1 MKAYDRI
8 TDLIGGTPLL
18 RLNRYMA
25 EKKLEAAIYGKL
37 EYLNPAGSVKDRVAK
52 AMIDDAEAKGM
63 LGPDSVIIEPTSGNT
78 GIGLAAVAASP
89 WLPCHPDHA
98 GDDER

>member
-25 EKKLEAAIYGKL
+25 EKKLETSLYMMAVFCFISYPS
-37 EYLNPAGSVKDRVAK
+37 PAFGRASGGEFRDQHSYR
-52 AMIDDAEAKGM
+52 IWPIERHGCYFN
-63 LGPDSVIIEPTSGNT
+63 VIIVKRENQEIRWKKKGK
-78 GIGLAAVAASP
+78 
-89 WLPCHPDHA
+89 
-98 GDDER
+98 

>member
-1 MKAYDRI
+1 MKHKERIKMKAYDRI

-37 EYLNPAGSVKDRVAK
+37 EYQMCIRDRFCAGCAPGGE
-52 AMIDDAEAKGM
+52 AE
-63 LGPDSVIIEPTSGNT
+63 LT
-78 GIGLAAVAASP
+78 AASRSSTAFTDRNSETR
-89 WLPCHPDHA
+89 LFLHF
-98 GDDER
+98 

>member
-63 LGPDSVIIEPTSGNT
+63 LGPDSVIIEPTSRQYR
-78 GIGLAAVAASP
+78 ASAWPP
-89 WLPCHPDHA
+89 WRLPVVTVSS
-98 GDDER
+98 

>member
-37 EYLNPAGSVKDRVAK
+37 EYLNPAGSVKDRGRQS
-52 AMIDDAEAKGM
+52 DD
-63 LGPDSVIIEPTSGNT
+63 
-78 GIGLAAVAASP
+78 
-89 WLPCHPDHA
+89 
-98 GDDER
+98 